1 MKLSQVIKCL
11 KDSGEMDVF
20 TNDPEIRG
28 VEMDSRKVGKG
39 SLFVAI
45 KGFQTDGHHFIGQA
59 VENGA
64 AAVVG
69 EEALELNVPYIKV
82 TDSRTSLGKLASCF
96 YDRPS
101 RKHKIIGITGTNGKT
116 TTAYILK
123 HILETAGRTCSL
135 LGTVSNII
143 NNREYKT
150 SNTTPDALQIQKML
164 SKSLDEF
171 VVMEISSHALEQSRT
186 EGLELDYGLFTNL
199 AHDHLDYHENMDQYF
214 HDKKK
219 IFTLLKD
226 GGKGVINL
234 YNSWGEKM
242 AEDLQKEKIPLIML
256 GDEKCCSIK
265 DVAINGR
272 TVFILEMKGQSFEIE
287 FPLPGHH
294 NVYNAAM
301 AFLTG
306 VDLGIDPADIIKA
319 LAAFPGIPGRF
330 ETIIHPSGAKF
341 VVDYAHT
348 VDAFEYC
355 LEAARQQG
363 AERIFQIYGFRG
375 GRDQSKRMDMIKAS
389 AKYCHKF
396 YLTADD
402 LNDESEDEMISQLH
416 RLNKEFGRGKGE
428 VIPDRTLAIQ
438 KAWREAGEND
448 WIFITGKGP
457 EAYQKPFAL
466 PAESDLE
473 TLKLL
478 LESGRKQ
485 AVL

>member
-1 MKLSQVIKCL
+1 
-11 KDSGEMDVF
+11 
-20 TNDPEIRG
+20 
-28 VEMDSRKVGKG
+28 
-39 SLFVAI
+39 
-45 KGFQTDGHHFIGQA
+45 
-59 VENGA
+59 
-64 AAVVG
+64 
-69 EEALELNVPYIKV
+69 
-82 TDSRTSLGKLASCF
+82 
-96 YDRPS
+96 
-101 RKHKIIGITGTNGKT
+101 
-116 TTAYILK
+116 
-123 HILETAGRTCSL
+123 
-135 LGTVSNII
+135 
-143 NNREYKT
+143 
-150 SNTTPDALQIQKML
+150 
-164 SKSLDEF
+164 
-171 VVMEISSHALEQSRT
+171 
-186 EGLELDYGLFTNL
+186 
-199 AHDHLDYHENMDQYF
+199 
-214 HDKKK
+214 
-219 IFTLLKD
+219 
-226 GGKGVINL
+226 
-234 YNSWGEKM
+234 M
-242 AEDLQKEKIPLIML
+242 AEDLQKENLPLIML

-301 AFLTG
+301 AFMTA

-330 ETIIHPSGAKF
+330 ETILHPAGAKF

-355 LEAARQQG
+355 LEAAREQG

-402 LNDESEDEMISQLH
+402 LNEESEGEMISQLH
-416 RLNKEFGRGKGE
+416 WLNKEFGCGKGE

-438 KAWREAGEND
+438 KAWREAREND

>member
-1 MKLSQVIKCL
+1 MKLSQVINCL
-11 KDSGEMDVF
+11 KDSGEMGEPS
-20 TNDPEIRG
+20 NDPNITG
-28 VEMDSRKVGKG
+28 IEMDSRKVGKG

-45 KGFQTDGHHFIGQA
+45 KGFQADGHDFIGQA

-64 AAVVG
+64 AAVLG
-69 EEALELNVPYIKV
+69 EEAIELTVPYIQV
-82 TDSRTSLGKLASCF
+82 TDSRICLGKLASCF

-143 NNREYKT
+143 NNKEYRT

-164 SKSLDEF
+164 SESHDEF

-186 EGLELDYGLFTNL
+186 EGLELDYALFTNL

-214 HDKKK
+214 YDKKK
-219 IFTLLKD
+219 IFTLLKE
-226 GGKGVINL
+226 GCKGVVNL
-234 YNSWGEKM
+234 YNTWGEKM
-242 AEDLQKEKIPLIML
+242 AEHLQNEKIPMIML
-256 GDEKCCSIK
+256 GEQKCCSIK
-265 DVAINGR
+265 VTAINGK
-272 TVFILEMKGQSFEIE
+272 TVFTLEVRGESYEIE

-306 VDLGIDPADIIKA
+306 FDLGVDPKDMIKA
-319 LAAFPGIPGRF
+319 LALFPGIPGRF
-330 ETIIHPSGAKF
+330 EMIIHPSGAKF

-355 LEAARQQG
+355 LDTARQQG
-363 AERIFQIYGFRG
+363 ARRIFQIYGFRG
-375 GRDQSKRMDMIKAS
+375 GRDQSKRVDMIKAS

-402 LNDESEDEMISQLH
+402 LNDECESEMLSQLNS
-416 RLNKEFGRGKGE
+416 LNKEYGDGKGE
-428 VIPDRTLAIQ
+428 VIADRTLAIR
-438 KAWREAGEND
+438 KAWAEAKGND

-457 EAYQKPFAL
+457 EAYQKAFVL
-466 PAESDLE
+466 PAKNDLE

-478 LESGRKQ
+478 LETGSKQ

>member
-1 MKLSQVIKCL
+1 MKLSQVINCL
-11 KDSGEMDVF
+11 KDSGEMGVLTD
-20 TNDPEIRG
+20 DPDITG
-28 VEMDSRKVGKG
+28 IEMDSRKVGKG

-45 KGFQTDGHHFIGQA
+45 KGFQADGHDFIGQA

-69 EEALELNVPYIKV
+69 EDAIELNVPYIKV
-82 TDSRTSLGKLASCF
+82 TDSRTGLGKLANCF
-96 YDRPS
+96 YDHPS

-143 NNREYKT
+143 NNKEYKT
-150 SNTTPDALQIQKML
+150 CNTTPDALQIQKML
-164 SKSLDEF
+164 SKSHDEF

-199 AHDHLDYHENMDQYF
+199 AHDHLDYHDSMDQYF
-214 HDKKK
+214 YDKKK
-219 IFTLLKD
+219 IFTLLKED
-226 GGKGVINL
+226 GKGVVNL

-242 AEDLQKEKIPLIML
+242 AEHLQNEKIPLIML

-265 DVAINGR
+265 DTAINGK
-272 TVFILEMKGQSFEIE
+272 TVFILEVRGKSFEIE

-306 VDLGIDPADIIKA
+306 IDLGIDPEDMTKA
-319 LAAFPGIPGRF
+319 LASFPGIPGRF
-330 ETIIHPSGAKF
+330 EMIIHPSGAKF

-355 LEAARQQG
+355 LDTAKQQG

-375 GRDQSKRMDMIKAS
+375 GRDQSKRVDMIKVS

-402 LNDESEDEMISQLH
+402 LNDECENEMLSQLIS
-416 RLNKEFGRGKGE
+416 LNKEYGDGKGE
-428 VIPDRTLAIQ
+428 VIPDRTLAIR
-438 KAWREAGEND
+438 KAWAEAKEND

-457 EAYQKPFAL
+457 EAYQQSFAL
-466 PAESDLE
+466 PADNDLE

-478 LESGRKQ
+478 KTGRKQ